1 MSEGARAK
9 PDETILLLDGE
20 VLVRHALAEY
30 LRDCG
35 YRVVEA
41 ATSDEALV
49 FLESRSVPIRV
60 VLADADCPG
69 TLDGFSL
76 ARRIRESGAAVKV
89 VLAGSNAKAAHEAA
103 RLCDEGP
110 DLARPYDHQLVL
122 DRISRL
128 LAAGER
134 SSED

>member
-1 MSEGARAK
+1 MSEGGTAK
-9 PDETILLLDGE
+9 ADATILLVDGE

-30 LRDCG
+30 LRECG
-35 YRVVEA
+35 YRVIEA
-41 ATSDEALV
+41 ATSDDALTFV
-49 FLESRSVPIRV
+49 ADETVGIDI
-60 VLADADCPG
+60 VLADAECPG

-76 ARRIRESGAAVKV
+76 ARRIRETGPGVEV
-89 VLAGSNAKAAHEAA
+89 ILAGSPAKAAKEAA
-103 RLCDEGP
+103 DLCDKGP

-128 LAAGER
+128 IAAGRR